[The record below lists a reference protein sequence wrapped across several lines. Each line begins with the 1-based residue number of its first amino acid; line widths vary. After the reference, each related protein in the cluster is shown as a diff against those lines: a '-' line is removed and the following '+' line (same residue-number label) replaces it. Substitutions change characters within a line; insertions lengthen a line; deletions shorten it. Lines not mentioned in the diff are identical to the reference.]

1 MPPGCGDTSAC
12 AVAAAQVTPQQHCET
27 GMGLPGRQG
36 MERQGPGFCGSEG
49 ILTQIITT
57 PRALMLLGGKAGE
70 REKESVQSPGGQRG
84 DLFSTSLIFLY
95 H

>member
-1 MPPGCGDTSAC
+1 MPPGCGDTGAC
-12 AVAAAQVTPQQHCET
+12 AVAAAQVTAQQHCET

-36 MERQGPGFCGSEG
+36 TERQGPGFCGSEG

-70 REKESVQSPGGQRG
+70 REKERLYKALVGRG
-84 DLFSTSLIFLY
+84 EICFQPL
-95 H
+95 